1 MYMFWLEIG
10 LVILGIVVLVSIV
23 KIILRKL
30 LKIEKEKKDFFSF
43 DYINEQHRKIEQW
56 VRWGWVLV
64 SLIAFWLVIYQEFLA
79 IFYLFL
85 FIVWIALDAFVRAY
99 FQWKH
104 SEQPKQAILT
114 LSEMTVWISAVTL
127 VIYFDVFNFLT

>member
-1 MYMFWLEIG
+1 MWLEIG
-10 LVILGIVVLVSIV
+10 LVIVGIVILVSIV
-23 KIILRKL
+23 NFILRKL
-30 LKIEKEKKDFFSF
+30 LKIDKEKKDFFSY

-56 VRWGWVLV
+56 VRWGWILV
-64 SLIAFWLVIYQEFLA
+64 SLIAFSLILYQELPVV
-79 IFYLFL
+79 FYLLL
-85 FIVWIALDAFVRAY
+85 FIAWMTTDAFVRAY

-114 LSEMTVWISAVTL
+114 LSEMAIWIAGVTF

>member
-1 MYMFWLEIG
+1 MWLEIG
-10 LVILGIVVLVSIV
+10 LVILGIVVLISILNF
-23 KIILRKL
+23 ILRKL
-30 LKIEKEKKDFFSF
+30 LKIEKEKKDFFSY
-43 DYINEQHRKIEQW
+43 DYINEQHRKIERW
-56 VRWGWVLV
+56 VRWSWVLV
-64 SLIAFWLVIYQEFLA
+64 SLIAFSLILYRELPV

-85 FIVWIALDAFVRAY
+85 FIAWIATDAFVRAY

-114 LSEMTVWISAVTL
+114 LSEMAVWISAVTF